1 VTVCSVKFPCF
12 WFQYEHYDENCN
24 FNIYS
29 ICFTRE
35 CGCIIKVQWILCTAL
50 CSERIIHVTITTLSM
65 VILHLFSKTAY
76 GLSVFM
82 RVMWRNHAPFRED
95 SSSVDWDLLR
105 STCIPNLQS
114 FIFPHYERRYER
126 QRKKMN
132 LIKQLQ
138 EFLKSDHWL
147 RRYWILSGGVFY
159 FEPPCMY
166 CTQAMRPSSKSSFI
180 HSGIC
185 VRTLY
190 QFFFNY

>member
-1 VTVCSVKFPCF
+1 MA
-12 WFQYEHYDENCN
+12 Y
-24 FNIYS
+24 
-29 ICFTRE
+29 
-35 CGCIIKVQWILCTAL
+35 LCTKL
-50 CSERIIHVTITTLSM
+50 DNSIPEIWMGRQNLW
-65 VILHLFSKTAY
+65 
-76 GLSVFM
+76 

-190 QFFFNY
+190 QFFFQLLKNANRTTVAIYLFTINQSIYFAIRAIGH